1 MQSHATYYPLSRVTE
16 YLLHSL
22 GRRTRRPWLPF
33 MTVLG
38 VIFLLWT
45 CALPLTWEQWW
56 HLDMVDSE
64 ARHDS
69 KPWGNLLDV
78 ASLLAAKW
86 TVMASSNPLGRVW
99 FLLALSDAGWLPL
112 DQRAPLG
119 VYLWELPLCLQRDDL
134 LHSGSFLSV
143 TAAASWS
150 LVSHHSSFTATIV
163 SRTAGALMV

>member
-1 MQSHATYYPLSRVTE
+1 
-16 YLLHSL
+16 
-22 GRRTRRPWLPF
+22 
-33 MTVLG
+33 
-38 VIFLLWT
+38 
-45 CALPLTWEQWW
+45 
-56 HLDMVDSE
+56 MVDSE

-119 VYLWELPLCLQRDDL
+119 VYLWELP
-134 LHSGSFLSV
+134 FL
-143 TAAASWS
+143 
-150 LVSHHSSFTATIV
+150 LVSDRGRLLVLGVSPLLVHGCNCLENCWGLDGVDCSF
-163 SRTAGALMV
+163 RF